1 MIDKNEFAA
10 RPARILVDSYNFKMP
25 SIAFMLIMAKLLVA
39 LVFFVAFLLNTAQK
53 AEAADKLAWFW
64 CAAHSTES
72 ENPRN
77 FYSNVFRANINHK
90 SRYER
95 AFRSVVSTRVLKAT
109 MVGSVSCTF
118 NEIRGEARREQ
129 NDYALDRDLRQEGT
143 MEFLD
148 WSY

>member
-1 MIDKNEFAA
+1 MYMTDKNKSSAGIYSF
-10 RPARILVDSYNFKMP
+10 RMS
-25 SIAFMLIMAKLLVA
+25 SIPFMLIAAKLLVA
-39 LVFFVAFLLNTAQK
+39 LAFFIVFLVGATQK
-53 AEAADKLAWFW
+53 SFAAEKLAWFW

-72 ENPRN
+72 DNPRN

-90 SRYER
+90 TRYER
-95 AFRSVVSTRVLKAT
+95 AFRSVVSTRILKES
-109 MVGSVSCTF
+109 MQGNVQCTF

-129 NDYALDRDLRQEGT
+129 NDYALDRNIRAGGT